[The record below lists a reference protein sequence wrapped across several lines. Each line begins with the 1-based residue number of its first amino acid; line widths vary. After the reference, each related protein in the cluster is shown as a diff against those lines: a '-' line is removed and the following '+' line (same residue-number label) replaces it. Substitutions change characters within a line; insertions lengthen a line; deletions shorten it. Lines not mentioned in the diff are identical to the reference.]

1 MKKIDFD
8 NLTDDQLDRLVN
20 DFKTINNN
28 IMDGN
33 LAMANQQESQD
44 EGYTPFEM
52 DLLNQITDLK
62 KENVRLTKKLE
73 YVYNKAYII
82 YHSANAEKC
91 NSDIIKLWDA
101 VEEFK
106 PIEGAKKYGM

>member
-1 MKKIDFD
+1 MKYKLQIEK
-8 NLTDDQLDRLVN
+8 LKQL
-20 DFKTINNN
+20 K
-28 IMDGN
+28 MDGN
-33 LAMANQQESQD
+33 LAMANQFESED
-44 EGYTPFEM
+44 EGYTPFEKS
-52 DLLNQITDLK
+52 LFEQIDNLK

-106 PIEGAKKYGM
+106 PIKGANKYGNKCKLTKADS